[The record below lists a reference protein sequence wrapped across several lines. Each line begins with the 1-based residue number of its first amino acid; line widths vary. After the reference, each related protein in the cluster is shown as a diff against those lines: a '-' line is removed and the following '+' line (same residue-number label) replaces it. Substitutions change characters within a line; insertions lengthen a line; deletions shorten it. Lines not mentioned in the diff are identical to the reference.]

1 MNQDILK
8 QAEELLGKAVK
19 VEANRDWGIF
29 WCPFHKDVDHA
40 GNGGH
45 ANFGVHLE
53 QGYWACLRCGVKGG
67 SLNALRRKL
76 GKNWKPIQAVSVSQK
91 HVAPSQTALLDE
103 ALAETRAHVQ
113 TSPAWAYLAERG
125 LEAYTALVYGLGY
138 GLPKPFV
145 SRETLAAAYQ
155 SRLVISK
162 RIWLWAG
169 SVVYA
174 DPPVRPSVINVRYLP
189 EDRLPPGTRGACP
202 ERGEGFVPEDDHR
215 TWGNRTRPLGSWRI
229 SPRTKTLVV
238 LEGLFDMLLFAQALR
253 QRGMDSE
260 VMAVYTNGSCPSARM
275 LDWFSLHNQ
284 YDYLLVRD
292 PDEAGSQWTVTVAK
306 AIQRGDGH
314 ARVTAPPD
322 PFDPDEAILHGWW
335 PSNL

>member
-1 MNQDILK
+1 MNQDILE

-19 VEANRDWGIF
+19 VETNRDWGIF
-29 WCPFHKDVDHA
+29 WCPFHNDSARA

-53 QGYWACLRCGVKGG
+53 QGYWACLRCGAKGG
-67 SLNALRRKL
+67 SLNALRLKL
-76 GKNWKPIQAVSVSQK
+76 GKDWKPIQVVSAPYK

-145 SRETLAAAYQ
+145 SRQTLDAAYQ
-155 SRLVISK
+155 SRLVMSK
-162 RIWLWAG
+162 RMWLWAG

-174 DPPVRPSVINVRYLP
+174 DPPIHPSVINVRYLP
-189 EDRLPPGTRGACP
+189 DDRLPPGTRT
-202 ERGEGFVPEDDHR
+202 FVPEENHR
-215 TWGNRTRPLGSWRI
+215 TWGNRIRPLGSWRI
-229 SPRTKTLVV
+229 GKRTKTLVV

-260 VMAVYTNGSCPSARM
+260 VTAVYTNGACPSARM

-284 YDYLLVRD
+284 YDYLLIRD
-292 PDEAGSQWTVTVAK
+292 PDEAGTQWTVAVAK
-306 AIQRGDGH
+306 AIQRGNGN
-314 ARVTAPPD
+314 ARIAAPPD

>member
-1 MNQDILK
+1 MNQDILN

-19 VEANRDWGIF
+19 VEATRAWGIF
-29 WCPFHKDVDHA
+29 WCPFHNDSARA

-53 QGYWACLRCGVKGG
+53 HGYWACLRCGVKGG
-67 SLNALRRKL
+67 SLNALRQKL
-76 GKNWKPIQAVSVSQK
+76 GKDWKPMQVASAPQK
-91 HVAPSQTALLDE
+91 YVAAPSQTALLDE

-113 TSPAWAYLAERG
+113 SSPAWAYLAERG

-145 SRETLAAAYQ
+145 SRETLDAAYQ
-155 SRLVISK
+155 SRLVLSK
-162 RIWLWAG
+162 RMWLWAG

-174 DPPVRPSVINVRYLP
+174 DPPLRPSVINVRYLP
-189 EDRLPPGTRGACP
+189 DDRLPPGTRT
-202 ERGEGFVPEDDHR
+202 FVPEAKHR
-215 TWGNRTRPLGSWRI
+215 TWGNRIRPLGSWRI
-229 SPRTKTLVV
+229 TSQTRTLVV

-253 QRGMDSE
+253 QRGMDSD
-260 VMAVYTNGSCPSARM
+260 VTAVYTNGACPSARM
-275 LDWFSLHNQ
+275 LDWFSQHSQ

-292 PDEAGSQWTVTVAK
+292 PDEAGIQWTVAVAK
-306 AIQRGDGH
+306 AIQRGNGN
-314 ARVTAPPD
+314 ARIATPPD
-322 PFDPDEAILHGWW
+322 PFDPDEAILRGWW